1 MKQLS
6 FDWKLNAPLVLK
18 VLKDSKI
25 LQKDGVK
32 FVLVDGVIKRTGGRN
47 FTCPDI
53 NSYEKAL
60 DLLRD
65 YHSGTPHFEAVC
77 LLEGVSYHKI
87 LTRGQELLVKLK
99 GKYVE

>member
-6 FDWKLNAPLVLK
+6 FDWKLNVPIVL
-18 VLKDSKI
+18 KI
-25 LQKDGVK
+25 LQDSETLKKSGVK
-32 FVLVDGVIKRTGGRN
+32 FVLMDGVIKRTGGRN
-47 FTCPDI
+47 FTCLDI

-77 LLEGVSYHKI
+77 LLAGVSYYKI
-87 LTRGQELLVKLK
+87 LTRGQELLVRLK
-99 GKYVE
+99 D